1 MEQIIES
8 INSKLQLENITDLT
22 EIEKDFDGKIFK
34 FSNTMGYSVYEQ
46 DSKIY
51 VTINDVMFLAT
62 TEPK

>member
-22 EIEKDFDGKIFK
+22 EIEKDFNDKIFK
-34 FSNTMGYSVYEQ
+34 FSNTMGYSVYGQ

-51 VTINDVMFLAT
+51 VTINDVMYLAT